1 MTRKQLIERLQ
12 KLAGSTEGWQENMG
26 GESPEGAHVKAD
38 RILLEYIGDEEV
50 TKAFDSID
58 KWYA

>member
-1 MTRKQLIERLQ
+1 MTKEQLVKQLQ
-12 KLAGSTEGWQENMG
+12 KLARQVKGWEWNKE
-26 GESPEGAHVKAD
+26 GESPESAHVSAD
-38 RILLEYIGDEEV
+38 RALLDYIEDEEV